1 MIRSGDDAQHK
12 YYKLTN
18 HTYIETH
25 THIPLYIYIYI
36 YIYTAA
42 AYTDREGHVS

>member
-36 YIYTAA
+36 YTAA
-42 AYTDREGHVS
+42 AYTDIEGHVS